1 MKSGKLKIEFQHMGL
16 EEIEESIEKSANR
29 LSVSIII
36 AAILIGSALLLLAK
50 TPPMLFGIPV
60 LGLAGFVT
68 AVGMGIVLIRSIYKK
83 GRL

>member
-1 MKSGKLKIEFQHMGL
+1 
-16 EEIEESIEKSANR
+16 
-29 LSVSIII
+29 
-36 AAILIGSALLLLAK
+36 LLLAK

-68 AVGMGIVLIRSIYKK
+68 AVVMGIVLIRSIYKK

>member
-1 MKSGKLKIEFQHMGL
+1 M
-16 EEIEESIEKSANR
+16 EESIEKSANR

-36 AAILIGSALLLLAK
+36 ASILIGSALLLLAK
-50 TPPMLFGIPV
+50 NPPMFFCIPI

-68 AVGMGIVLIRSIYKK
+68 AIGMGIVLIRSIYKK